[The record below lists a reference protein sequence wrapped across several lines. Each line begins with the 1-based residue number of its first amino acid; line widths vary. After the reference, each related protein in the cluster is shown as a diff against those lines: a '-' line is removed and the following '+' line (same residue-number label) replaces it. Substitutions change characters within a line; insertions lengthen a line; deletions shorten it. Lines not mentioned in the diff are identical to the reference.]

1 MKRKVVAGMAA
12 LICAISILCAGV
24 VGKADSIHEKELENY
39 IIKEMSNAHILGM
52 GISIVSSE
60 KELYCAAYGATQE
73 TESDYVLASLSK
85 SFTAAAI
92 MHLKEEDELSLEDT
106 VSDYLTGYDAV
117 SDVTILELLHHTS
130 GISAE
135 ERMSD
140 LQAKGQKGVFEY
152 ANANYNLLGEIVEAT
167 SGLSYEEYVSDN
179 ILDPLEMTSTYSMRT
194 GADLSENLLSGYQNL
209 FGFPFTLKHQYD
221 KDDDWI
227 QAPSGY
233 MISDAKDM
241 GRYLQMYLNKGGN
254 VLSEESVDAMFHQGV
269 DMSSDRSMEDEFF
282 KESSAEYGMGWI
294 SKQIAGQ
301 TILYHSGKIEGFTT
315 MMVLLPEQDL
325 GITMLFNSMDFLVGQ
340 NLIEQLEEGIV
351 SFEMGNEPKQIDSHA
366 YLLQHGIW
374 DGVMLLLI
382 ILSWMPVFLMGIWW
396 KGRCKKPLS
405 PLGLTADIVIHIVLP
420 TVLVVV
426 LPGIVPAFMVKR
438 LVPDVYYVLCA
449 VIGVLYFGGVV
460 KLLAGTVL
468 ALKEKK
474 GSLSEREENKRVE
487 PEQEEPKTEKL
498 AQEEVQAQKE
508 MLPEQEEMAQKVF
521 EKKLPKKKEPGKMDL
536 KLGNSGNKS
545 SGRRRKS
552 NRKKRN

>member
-1 MKRKVVAGMAA
+1 
-12 LICAISILCAGV
+12 
-24 VGKADSIHEKELENY
+24 
-39 IIKEMSNAHILGM
+39 
-52 GISIVSSE
+52 
-60 KELYCAAYGATQE
+60 
-73 TESDYVLASLSK
+73 
-85 SFTAAAI
+85 
-92 MHLKEEDELSLEDT
+92 
-106 VSDYLTGYDAV
+106 
-117 SDVTILELLHHTS
+117 
-130 GISAE
+130 
-135 ERMSD
+135 
-140 LQAKGQKGVFEY
+140 
-152 ANANYNLLGEIVEAT
+152 
-167 SGLSYEEYVSDN
+167 
-179 ILDPLEMTSTYSMRT
+179 
-194 GADLSENLLSGYQNL
+194 
-209 FGFPFTLKHQYD
+209 
-221 KDDDWI
+221 
-227 QAPSGY
+227 
-233 MISDAKDM
+233 
-241 GRYLQMYLNKGGN
+241 MYLNKGGN

-420 TVLVVV
+420 TALVVV

-438 LVPDVYYVLCA
+438 FVPDVYYVLCA

-474 GSLSEREENKRVE
+474 GSMSEREENKRVE
-487 PEQEEPKTEKL
+487 PEQEEPKMEKL

-508 MLPEQEEMAQKVF
+508 MLPEQKEMVQKVF
-521 EKKLPKKKEPGKMDL
+521 EKKLPKKKEPEKMDL